1 MEKEVVLVVWVSL
14 LARSFFFRYS
24 LLVLLFF
31 KLINFNKAIGLFWL
45 ILISMI
51 WSYIYFYLFIFYLMN
66 EYARNEPAYVQFI
79 SQIQILR
86 KLVYFFFFIC
96 FFFFVL
102 AYPTVKWSL
111 KQANEHAKT
120 TIFTL
125 IQRTTHTHKHKASI
139 SSSYYYI

>member
-51 WSYIYFYLFIFYLMN
+51 WSYIYFYLFIFYFMSMHVTNLHTYN
-66 EYARNEPAYVQFI
+66 LSPKSKFCENLYT
-79 SQIQILR
+79 
-86 KLVYFFFFIC
+86 FFSLFA

-125 IQRTTHTHKHKASI
+125 IQRTTHKHKASI
-139 SSSYYYI
+139 SSSSYYYI